1 MDIDIKCIIAWNIS
15 IRPCE
20 LEKLAAICGYDDRV
34 RSDSAYYKA
43 LMRFLS
49 RSGMNL
55 LDIILADNED
65 YEIYIQQLELDK
77 NIKLKNTFEKVRDI
91 IIGENQEVIF

>member
-1 MDIDIKCIIAWNIS
+1 
-15 IRPCE
+15 
-20 LEKLAAICGYDDRV
+20 
-34 RSDSAYYKA
+34 
-43 LMRFLS
+43 
-49 RSGMNL
+49 MNL

-91 IIGENQEVIF
+91 IIGEKPGSNILRYITAYLKNDVVRDQLSDRSNNPEYRIYI

>member
-1 MDIDIKCIIAWNIS
+1 
-15 IRPCE
+15 
-20 LEKLAAICGYDDRV
+20 
-34 RSDSAYYKA
+34 
-43 LMRFLS
+43 MRFLS

-91 IIGENQEVIF
+91 IIGEKPGSNILRYITAYLKNDVVRDQLSDRSNNRVSYLYLKNEAIPFDEMP